1 MSDRP
6 STEFILQHQGPSII
20 RPSFL
25 FTLIAGIVAVILVA
39 LFAVDS

>member
-6 STEFILQHQGPSII
+6 STEFILQHQGPPFI

-25 FTLIAGIVAVILVA
+25 FSLIAGIVAVILVA